1 MTVTV
6 RPVPKRT
13 YQNGIRPFRPV
24 VPSNNIRPYTLKTW
38 RPPVPEPLPPA
49 PLLGPK
55 ELLLLG
61 IGVLA
66 QLWGRLGSRPSTA
79 PSTSPALGTKQEDI
93 PQPSG
98 NGVFDVVVWYNLRG
112 ITSSGQ
118 CANTPGN
125 SCVLSGSQ
133 RFYNAVSNA
142 ASLYWT
148 VTPGTSNPTG
158 PWTGQPSNYML
169 MRGFNNNLWF
179 SNTANGFSTDYWTG
193 DEPVFQAVLPN
204 TQPQFPTPLP
214 EGFEPE
220 PVPVVPLTPTKAPPQ
235 VTPYIPG
242 VPVPPAPA
250 TPDPEVQ
257 PSVVPTTPGPKAP
270 PAVRPA
276 SPRPTAPRQ
285 VPGAT
290 PTRDGALVPQ
300 APATPTATQADAHF
314 PLPGAGPVT
323 GNGPRPTPEGIAQE
337 LGRIEQKL
345 ERLTNPL
352 YDQPNQPDDRL
363 KWLRDNIGNIIDFF
377 QSINAGGSY
386 TLSSPCVLDA
396 NGDRIVYEVEYEGA
410 LQSFGVLQN
419 KIDALAELLQVHKD
433 LKQPNCTQKG
443 TGQPVQVNFI
453 QVE

>member
-61 IGVLA
+61 VAVLA
-66 QLWGRLGSRPSTA
+66 QLWGRINSKKPVTYIPTPGGNVTIAQPVQGTYDPAGNNVVTRGAFRATSFVPETGGTCRTGSVFSYQAQTRTESFPLRNLTISIGGAATCGFINSGFFLGYGTGSGTRA
-79 PSTSPALGTKQEDI
+79 MGGLIAL
-93 PQPSG
+93 SG
-98 NGVFDVVVWYNLRG
+98 GIGWKDFVFDGWTVEPLNPAAPNLRNA
-112 ITSSGQ
+112 SELAPWSG
-118 CANTPGN
+118 TVEVPD
-125 SCVLSGSQ
+125 
-133 RFYNAVSNA
+133 REAV
-142 ASLYWT
+142 
-148 VTPGTSNPTG
+148 P
-158 PWTGQPSNYML
+158 
-169 MRGFNNNLWF
+169 
-179 SNTANGFSTDYWTG
+179 
-193 DEPVFQAVLPN
+193 EVLPQVAPTITPLIP
-204 TQPQFPTPLP
+204 TQPQTVPLP
-214 EGFEPE
+214 EVE
-220 PVPVVPLTPTKAPPQ
+220 
-235 VTPYIPG
+235 
-242 VPVPPAPA
+242 
-250 TPDPEVQ
+250 
-257 PSVVPTTPGPKAP
+257 PSVVPSTPGPTAP

-276 SPRPTAPRQ
+276 TPRPTAPKQ
-285 VPGAT
+285 IPGAT

-419 KIDALAELLQVHKD
+419 KIDALASLLQVHKD
-433 LKQPNCTQKG
+433 LKQPNCTVKG
-443 TGQPVQVNFI
+443 TGQPVQVNFV